1 MHNFRKMGRRVVA
14 AVLAVGMCFSIEAFA
29 TESEIKQQQKETQ
42 KQLDAINQEMKSI
55 ESQRDSILAEIDS
68 LNSDLVDLVLNIEL
82 LKADLDAK
90 EEELAQAQADY
101 EAAKQKEEEQYEA
114 MKLRI
119 QYIYEEGD
127 MDYLTLFLEAD
138 SFADFLNRADFARE
152 IQTKDR
158 EMLIEYQETKA
169 EVEELMYQL
178 EQEKADMESLEAEY
192 EEEKASM
199 EATLA
204 QKQAEEADYET
215 QLANAQAQASAY
227 RKKLQEQQSQ
237 LKKLEAERLAREKA
251 AQETATVGSG
261 SSSGSSSSG
270 GSSSS
275 SGSSSSG
282 SSGSSSGS
290 VVSGGSSTG
299 AAIANYALQFVG
311 NPYVSGGTSLT
322 NGADCS
328 GFTQSVYAH
337 FGISI
342 PRTSD
347 SQGHAGREVSYS
359 EAQAGDIIYYGG
371 HVAIYLGG
379 GRIVH
384 ASTPAT
390 GIKTGTATYRTIRS
404 VRRYY

>member
-1 MHNFRKMGRRVVA
+1 MHKFRKIGRRLLA
-14 AVLAVGMCFSIEAFA
+14 AALAASMIFSIEAFA
-29 TESEIKQQQKETQ
+29 TESEIKKQQAQTQ

-55 ESQRDSILAEIDS
+55 ESQRDSVLAEIDS
-68 LNSDLVDLVLNIEL
+68 LNSDLVDLMLNIEML
-82 LKADLDAK
+82 ESDLQAK
-90 EEELAQAQADY
+90 EEELAQAQLDY

-138 SFADFLNRADFARE
+138 SFTDFLNRADFAKE

-169 EVEELMYQL
+169 EVEELLEQL
-178 EQEKADMESLEAEY
+178 EQEKADMEALEAEY
-192 EEEKASM
+192 EEEQANV
-199 EATLA
+199 ETALA
-204 QKQAEEADYET
+204 QKKAEESDYET
-215 QLANAQAQASAY
+215 QLANAQAQASAF
-227 RKKLQEQQSQ
+227 RKQLEKQQKE
-237 LKKLEAERLAREKA
+237 LKRLEAERIAKEKAAAAA
-251 AQETATVGSG
+251 AQETAEV
-261 SSSGSSSSG
+261 SSGSSSS
-270 GSSSS
+270 SSSGKNNA
-275 SGSSSSG
+275 GSSSSG
-282 SSGSSSGS
+282 SGSSAS
-290 VVSGGSSTG
+290 VSGNSSTG
-299 AAIANYALQFVG
+299 VAIANYALQFVG

-328 GFTQSVYAH
+328 GFTQSVMAH

-342 PRTSD
+342 PRQSD
-347 SQGHAGREVSYS
+347 AQGRAGREVSYS

-384 ASTPAT
+384 ASTEKT
-390 GIKTGTATYRTIRS
+390 GIKTSSATYRAIRS

>member
-1 MHNFRKMGRRVVA
+1 MRKFVKISRRVLA
-14 AVLAVGMCFSIEAFA
+14 AVLAARMCFSLQAFA
-29 TESEIKQQQKETQ
+29 TESEIKQEQEETQ

-68 LNSDLVDLVLNIEL
+68 LNSDLVDVVLNMEL
-82 LKADLDAK
+82 LDADLAAK
-90 EEELAQAQADY
+90 EEELNQAQADY
-101 EAAKQKEEEQYEA
+101 DAAKQKEEEQYEA

-158 EMLIEYQETKA
+158 QMLEEYQATKA
-169 EVEELMYQL
+169 EVEELMDQL
-178 EQEKADMESLEAEY
+178 EQEKTDMGALEAEY
-192 EEEKASM
+192 EEQKASM

-215 QLANAQAQASAY
+215 QLANAQAQASSY
-227 RKKLQEQQSQ
+227 KKKLQEQQSQ
-237 LKKLEAERLAREKA
+237 LKKLEAERLAKEKAAA
-251 AQETATVGSG
+251 AQETASVSTGS
-261 SSSGSSSSG
+261 SSSGSSSG
-270 GSSSS
+270 S

-282 SSGSSSGS
+282 SSVS
-290 VVSGGSSTG
+290 VSGGSSTG
-299 AAIANYALQFVG
+299 SAIASYALQFVG

-328 GFTQSVYAH
+328 GFTQSVFKH

-347 SQGHAGREVSYS
+347 AQGRAGREVSYS

-384 ASTPAT
+384 ASTAKT
-390 GIKTGTATYRTIRS
+390 GIKTGTATYRTILS

>member
-1 MHNFRKMGRRVVA
+1 MHNFRKMSRRVIA
-14 AVLAVGMCFSIEAFA
+14 AVLVFSMCFSIEAFA
-29 TESEIKQQQKETQ
+29 TESEIKKQQKETQ

-68 LNSDLVDLVLNIEL
+68 LNSDLVDVVLNMEL
-82 LKADLDAK
+82 LDADLAAK
-90 EEELAQAQADY
+90 EEELNQAQADY
-101 EAAKQKEEEQYEA
+101 DAAKQKEEEQYEA

-158 EMLIEYQETKA
+158 QMLEEYQATKA
-169 EVEELMYQL
+169 EVEELMDQL
-178 EQEKADMESLEAEY
+178 EQEKTDMEALEAEY
-192 EEEKASM
+192 EEQKASM

-215 QLANAQAQASAY
+215 QLANAQAQASSY
-227 RKKLQEQQSQ
+227 KKKLQEQQSQ
-237 LKKLEAERLAREKA
+237 LKKLEAERLAKEKAAA
-251 AQETATVGSG
+251 AQETASVSTGS
-261 SSSGSSSSG
+261 SSSGSSSG
-270 GSSSS
+270 S

-282 SSGSSSGS
+282 SSVS
-290 VVSGGSSTG
+290 VSGGSSTG
-299 AAIANYALQFVG
+299 SAIASYALQFVG

-328 GFTQSVYAH
+328 GFTQSVFKH

-347 SQGHAGREVSYS
+347 AQGRAGREVSYS

-384 ASTPAT
+384 ASTAKT
-390 GIKTGTATYRTIRS
+390 GIKTGTATYRTILS

>member
-1 MHNFRKMGRRVVA
+1 MRKFVKISRRVLA
-14 AVLAVGMCFSIEAFA
+14 AVLAASMCFSLQAFA

-68 LNSDLVDLVLNIEL
+68 LNSDLVDVVLNMEL
-82 LKADLDAK
+82 LDADLAAK
-90 EEELAQAQADY
+90 EEELNQAQADY
-101 EAAKQKEEEQYEA
+101 DAAKQKEEEQYEA

-158 EMLIEYQETKA
+158 QMLEEYQATKA
-169 EVEELMYQL
+169 EVEELMDQL
-178 EQEKADMESLEAEY
+178 EHEKADMEALEAEY
-192 EEEKASM
+192 EEQKASM

-215 QLANAQAQASAY
+215 QLANAQAQASSY
-227 RKKLQEQQSQ
+227 KKKLQEQQSQ
-237 LKKLEAERLAREKA
+237 LKKLEAERLAKEKAAA
-251 AQETATVGSG
+251 AQETASVSTGS
-261 SSSGSSSSG
+261 SSSGSSSG
-270 GSSSS
+270 S

-282 SSGSSSGS
+282 SSVS
-290 VVSGGSSTG
+290 VSGGSSTG
-299 AAIANYALQFVG
+299 SAIASYALQFVG

-328 GFTQSVYAH
+328 GFTQSVFKN

-347 SQGHAGREVSYS
+347 AQGRAGREVSYS

-384 ASTPAT
+384 ASTAKT
-390 GIKTGTATYRTIRS
+390 GIKTGTATYRTILS

>member
-1 MHNFRKMGRRVVA
+1 MHNFRKMSRRVIA
-14 AVLAVGMCFSIEAFA
+14 AVLVFSMCFSIEAFA
-29 TESEIKQQQKETQ
+29 TESEIKKQQKETQ

-55 ESQRDSILAEIDS
+55 ESQRDSILAEIDA
-68 LNSDLVDLVLNIEL
+68 LNSDLVDVVLNMEL
-82 LKADLDAK
+82 LEADLAAK
-90 EEELAQAQADY
+90 EEELAQAQTDY

-158 EMLIEYQETKA
+158 ELLVEYQETKA
-169 EVEELMYQL
+169 QVEELMDQL
-178 EQEKADMESLEAEY
+178 EQEKADMETLEAEY

-215 QLANAQAQASAY
+215 QLANAKAQASAY
-227 RKKLQEQQSQ
+227 TKKLQEQQSQ
-237 LKKLEAERLAREKA
+237 LKRLEAERLAKEKA
-251 AQETATVGSG
+251 ASASNKGT
-261 SSSGSSSSG
+261 SSGSSG
-270 GSSSS
+270 
-275 SGSSSSG
+275 SSSG

-290 VVSGGSSTG
+290 SGSSAPVSGNSSTG
-299 AAIANYALQFVG
+299 VAIANYALQFVG

-328 GFTQSVYAH
+328 GFTMSVFAY

-347 SQGHAGREVSYS
+347 QQGRAGREVSYS

-384 ASTPAT
+384 ASTEKT
-390 GIKTGTATYRTIRS
+390 GIKTGTATYRTIKS

>member
-1 MHNFRKMGRRVVA
+1 MRKFVKISRRVLA
-14 AVLAVGMCFSIEAFA
+14 AVLAASMCFSLQAFA

-68 LNSDLVDLVLNIEL
+68 LNSDLVDVVLNMEL
-82 LKADLDAK
+82 LDADLAAK
-90 EEELAQAQADY
+90 EEELNQAQADY
-101 EAAKQKEEEQYEA
+101 DAAKQKEEEQYEA

-158 EMLIEYQETKA
+158 QMLEEYQATKA
-169 EVEELMYQL
+169 EVEELMDQL
-178 EQEKADMESLEAEY
+178 EQEKADMEALEAEY
-192 EEEKASM
+192 EEQKASM

-215 QLANAQAQASAY
+215 QLANAQAQASSY
-227 RKKLQEQQSQ
+227 KKKLQEQQSQ
-237 LKKLEAERLAREKA
+237 LKKLEAERLAKEKAAA
-251 AQETATVGSG
+251 AQETASVST
-261 SSSGSSSSG
+261 GSSSSG
-270 GSSSS
+270 
-275 SGSSSSG
+275 SSSG
-282 SSGSSSGS
+282 SSGSSVS
-290 VVSGGSSTG
+290 VSGGSSTG
-299 AAIANYALQFVG
+299 SAIASYALQFVG

-328 GFTQSVYAH
+328 GFTQSVFKH

-347 SQGHAGREVSYS
+347 AQGRAGREVSYS

-384 ASTPAT
+384 ASTAKT
-390 GIKTGTATYRTIRS
+390 GIKTGTATYRTILS

>member
-1 MHNFRKMGRRVVA
+1 MRKFVKISRRVLA
-14 AVLAVGMCFSIEAFA
+14 AVLAASMCFSLQAFA

-68 LNSDLVDLVLNIEL
+68 LNSDLVDVVLNMEL
-82 LKADLDAK
+82 LDADLAAK
-90 EEELAQAQADY
+90 EEELNQAQADY
-101 EAAKQKEEEQYEA
+101 DAAKQKEEEQYEA

-158 EMLIEYQETKA
+158 QMLEEYQATKA
-169 EVEELMYQL
+169 EVEELMDQL
-178 EQEKADMESLEAEY
+178 EQEKTDMEALEAEY
-192 EEEKASM
+192 EEQKASM

-215 QLANAQAQASAY
+215 QLANAQAQASSY
-227 RKKLQEQQSQ
+227 KKKLQEQQSQ
-237 LKKLEAERLAREKA
+237 LKKLEAERLAKEKAAA
-251 AQETATVGSG
+251 AQETASVSTGSSSSG
-261 SSSGSSSSG
+261 SSSGSSG
-270 GSSSS
+270 SSS

-282 SSGSSSGS
+282 SSVS
-290 VVSGGSSTG
+290 VSGGSSTG
-299 AAIANYALQFVG
+299 SAIASYALQFVG

-328 GFTQSVYAH
+328 GFTQSVFKH

-347 SQGHAGREVSYS
+347 AQGRAGREVSYS

-384 ASTPAT
+384 ASTAKT
-390 GIKTGTATYRTIRS
+390 GIKTGTATYRTILS

>member
-1 MHNFRKMGRRVVA
+1 MHKFRKIGRRLLA
-14 AVLAVGMCFSIEAFA
+14 AALAASMIFSIEAFA
-29 TESEIKQQQKETQ
+29 TESEIKKQQAQTQ

-55 ESQRDSILAEIDS
+55 ESQRDSVLAEIDS
-68 LNSDLVDLVLNIEL
+68 LNSDLVDLMLNIEML
-82 LKADLDAK
+82 ESDLQAK
-90 EEELAQAQADY
+90 EEELAQAQLDY

-138 SFADFLNRADFARE
+138 SFTDFLNRADFAKE

-169 EVEELMYQL
+169 EVEELLEQL
-178 EQEKADMESLEAEY
+178 EQEKADMEALEAEY
-192 EEEKASM
+192 EEEQANV
-199 EATLA
+199 ETALA
-204 QKQAEEADYET
+204 QKKAEEADYET
-215 QLANAQAQASAY
+215 QLANAQAQASAF
-227 RKKLQEQQSQ
+227 RKQLEKQQKE
-237 LKKLEAERLAREKA
+237 LKRLEAERIAKEKAAAAA
-251 AQETATVGSG
+251 AQETAEV
-261 SSSGSSSSG
+261 SSGSSSS
-270 GSSSS
+270 SSSGKNNA
-275 SGSSSSG
+275 GSSSSG
-282 SSGSSSGS
+282 SGSSAS
-290 VVSGGSSTG
+290 VSGNSSTG
-299 AAIANYALQFVG
+299 VAIANYALQFVG

-328 GFTQSVYAH
+328 GFTQSVMAH

-342 PRTSD
+342 PRQSD
-347 SQGHAGREVSYS
+347 AQGRAGREVSYS

-384 ASTPAT
+384 ASTEKT
-390 GIKTGTATYRTIRS
+390 GIKTSSATYRAIRS

>member
-1 MHNFRKMGRRVVA
+1 MRKFVKISRRVLA
-14 AVLAVGMCFSIEAFA
+14 AVLAASMCFSLQAFA

-68 LNSDLVDLVLNIEL
+68 LNSDLVDVVLNMEL
-82 LKADLDAK
+82 LDADLAAK
-90 EEELAQAQADY
+90 EEELNQAQADY
-101 EAAKQKEEEQYEA
+101 DAAKQKEEEQYEA

-158 EMLIEYQETKA
+158 QMLEEYQATKA
-169 EVEELMYQL
+169 EVEELMDQL
-178 EQEKADMESLEAEY
+178 EQEKADMEALEAEY
-192 EEEKASM
+192 EEQKASM

-215 QLANAQAQASAY
+215 QLANAQAQASSY
-227 RKKLQEQQSQ
+227 KKKLQEQQSQ
-237 LKKLEAERLAREKA
+237 LKKLEAERLAKEKAAA
-251 AQETATVGSG
+251 AQETASVSTGS
-261 SSSGSSSSG
+261 SSSGSSSG
-270 GSSSS
+270 S

-282 SSGSSSGS
+282 SSVS
-290 VVSGGSSTG
+290 VSVSGGSSTG
-299 AAIANYALQFVG
+299 SAIASYALQFVG

-328 GFTQSVYAH
+328 GFTQSVFKR

-347 SQGHAGREVSYS
+347 AQGRAGREVSYS

-384 ASTPAT
+384 ASTAKT
-390 GIKTGTATYRTIRS
+390 GIKTGTATYRTILS

>member
-1 MHNFRKMGRRVVA
+1 MRKFVKISRRVLA
-14 AVLAVGMCFSIEAFA
+14 AVLAASMCFSLQAFA

-68 LNSDLVDLVLNIEL
+68 LNSDLVDMVLNMEL
-82 LKADLDAK
+82 LDADLAAK
-90 EEELAQAQADY
+90 EEELNQAQADY
-101 EAAKQKEEEQYEA
+101 DAAKQKEEEQYEA

-158 EMLIEYQETKA
+158 QMLEEYQATKA
-169 EVEELMYQL
+169 EVEELMDQL
-178 EQEKADMESLEAEY
+178 EQEKADMEALEAEY
-192 EEEKASM
+192 EEQKASM

-215 QLANAQAQASAY
+215 QLANAQAQASSY
-227 RKKLQEQQSQ
+227 KKKLQEQQSQ
-237 LKKLEAERLAREKA
+237 LKKLEAERLAKEKA
-251 AQETATVGSG
+251 A
-261 SSSGSSSSG
+261 
-270 GSSSS
+270 
-275 SGSSSSG
+275 
-282 SSGSSSGS
+282 
-290 VVSGGSSTG
+290 
-299 AAIANYALQFVG
+299 AAHKLKSIAGNALQFVG

-328 GFTQSVYAH
+328 GFTQSVFKN

-347 SQGHAGREVSYS
+347 AQGRAGREVSYS

-384 ASTPAT
+384 ASTAKT
-390 GIKTGTATYRTIRS
+390 GIKTGTATYRTILS

>member
-1 MHNFRKMGRRVVA
+1 MRKFVKISRRVLA
-14 AVLAVGMCFSIEAFA
+14 AVLAASMCFSLQAFA

-68 LNSDLVDLVLNIEL
+68 LNSDLVDVVLNMEL
-82 LKADLDAK
+82 LDADLAAK
-90 EEELAQAQADY
+90 EEELNQAQADY
-101 EAAKQKEEEQYEA
+101 DAAKQKEEEQYEA

-158 EMLIEYQETKA
+158 QMLEEYQATKA
-169 EVEELMYQL
+169 EVEELMDQL
-178 EQEKADMESLEAEY
+178 EQEKADMEALEAEY
-192 EEEKASM
+192 EEQKASM
-199 EATLA
+199 ETTLA

-215 QLANAQAQASAY
+215 QLANAQAQASSY
-227 RKKLQEQQSQ
+227 KKKLQEQQSQ
-237 LKKLEAERLAREKA
+237 LKRLAKEKAAA
-251 AQETATVGSG
+251 AQETASVSTGS
-261 SSSGSSSSG
+261 SSSGSSSG
-270 GSSSS
+270 S

-282 SSGSSSGS
+282 SSVS
-290 VVSGGSSTG
+290 VSGGSSTG
-299 AAIANYALQFVG
+299 SAIASYALQFVG

-328 GFTQSVYAH
+328 GFTQSVFKH

-347 SQGHAGREVSYS
+347 AQGRAGREVSYS

-384 ASTPAT
+384 ASTAKT
-390 GIKTGTATYRTIRS
+390 GIKTGTATYRTILS

>member
-1 MHNFRKMGRRVVA
+1 MHKFRKIGRRLLA
-14 AVLAVGMCFSIEAFA
+14 AALAASMIFSIEAFA
-29 TESEIKQQQKETQ
+29 TESEIKKQQAQTQ

-55 ESQRDSILAEIDS
+55 ESQRDSVLAEIDS
-68 LNSDLVDLVLNIEL
+68 LNSDLVDLMLNIEML
-82 LKADLDAK
+82 ESDLQAK
-90 EEELAQAQADY
+90 EEELAQAQTDY

-138 SFADFLNRADFARE
+138 SFTDFLNRADFAKE

-158 EMLIEYQETKA
+158 QMLEEYQETKE
-169 EVEELMYQL
+169 EVEELLDQL
-178 EQEKADMESLEAEY
+178 EQEKADMEALEAEY
-192 EEEKASM
+192 EEEQANV
-199 EATLA
+199 ETALA
-204 QKQAEEADYET
+204 QKKAEESDYEA
-215 QLANAQAQASAY
+215 QLADAQAQASAF
-227 RKKLQEQQSQ
+227 RKQLEKQQKE
-237 LKKLEAERLAREKA
+237 LKRLEAERIAKEKA
-251 AQETATVGSG
+251 AAAKENGST
-261 SSSGSSSSG
+261 
-270 GSSSS
+270 
-275 SGSSSSG
+275 GSSSSG
-282 SSGSSSGS
+282 SSGKNNSGS
-290 VVSGGSSTG
+290 GSSVSVSGDSSLG
-299 AAIANYALQFVG
+299 VAIANYALQFVG

-328 GFTQSVYAH
+328 GFTQSVMAH

-342 PRTSD
+342 PRQSD
-347 SQGHAGREVSYS
+347 AQGRAGREVSYS

-384 ASTPAT
+384 ASTEKT
-390 GIKTGTATYRTIRS
+390 GIKTGSATYRAIRS